1 MMDRCVKI
9 VCCYFGERRNFHNT
23 PSNIIDFI
31 KINIENEINIDNG
44 INTDVILVNNNIGNI
59 EANEFLNS
67 YDGVKTKNGKLI
79 VETRENFGG
88 SFGAYYYSFLK
99 YKDEYDYWFF
109 CEDDV
114 LIYEDGYMKEFVN
127 HLNTS
132 LELGFVSL
140 APISSNPHPT
150 HSGGGCGLTST
161 EKFIK
166 SRGIEYMETTLKSF
180 PPNTSYCELEMNEIR
195 FTNLYYTN
203 NYHITNHPK
212 FSPLCS
218 NFNSHGGQKTH
229 HKPEYDNLKFI
240 YKVGF

>member
-1 MMDRCVKI
+1 MSKCLKI
-9 VCCYFGERRNFHNT
+9 ICCYFGDRRNVHNT
-23 PSNIIDFI
+23 PTNILDFI
-31 KINIENEINIDNG
+31 KINVENEINIENEID
-44 INTDVILVNNNIGNI
+44 TDVILVNNNSGNI

-67 YDGVKTKNGKLI
+67 YDGVKTKNGKII
-79 VETRENFGG
+79 VETRENRGG

-127 HLNTS
+127 YLNTS
-132 LELGFVSL
+132 PELGFVSL
-140 APISSNPHPT
+140 APISSNPFPT

-161 EKFIK
+161 EKFIN
-166 SRGIEYMETTLKSF
+166 SRGINYITNTLNSF
-180 PPNTSYCELEMNEIR
+180 SPNPSYHELEANEVS
-195 FTNLYYTN
+195 FTNLYYSKT
-203 NYHITNHPK
+203 YHISNHPN

-218 NFNSHGGQKTH
+218 NFNLHGGQKGYYT
-229 HKPEYDNLKFI
+229 PEQDNLKFI